1 MGSYIATL
9 IVSVLVVLPALVL
22 AQQPQGPT
30 PPPMRSITR
39 ITGDLYRVQNND
51 HYTVFLVTPAGII
64 LADPINVDAAAWI
77 KAQLT
82 ERFPNAPVRYV
93 LYSHHHQDHASGAA
107 VFNDTAELVGHQ
119 NFAAALKASATVN
132 EAAAKRF
139 AAVMPPESTYTDR
152 RTVTLGGKRVDLI
165 YPGRMGHAPD
175 MTVLHFPSE
184 RVVFGVDFVNVKS
197 VPGSNTLANGA
208 SIAEYVNA
216 LKVVDALD
224 FDDRCA
230 RTWSDGEQSG
240 PHRVPAVLRRSR
252 GSSGGAHRE
261 GTNPSGDPG
270 GEDHGR
276 IQGLDRVRR
285 GQRHQHRQRVQ
296 DAECRK
302 ALSLGSEPECVHA
315 VMTIEGGDLPEPDRG
330 RRGSAG
336 LSLFAKP
343 PSLSPHAAGMTA
355 TGPAAAEASSA

>member
-1 MGSYIATL
+1 MGPYVAAL
-9 IVSVLVVLPALVL
+9 IVSVLVVSPVFVL

-39 ITGDLYRVQNND
+39 ITRDLYRVQNND

-77 KAQLT
+77 KGQLA

-139 AAVMPPESTYTDR
+139 AAVVPPESTYTDR

-165 YPGRMGHAPD
+165 HPGRMGHAPD
-175 MTVLHFPSE
+175 MTVLSFPAE

-208 SIAEYVNA
+208 SIAEYVSA
-216 LKVVDALD
+216 LTVVQSLD
-224 FDDRCA
+224 FEIVAPGHGPTGSKADLAAYRRYYEDLEA
-230 RTWSDGEQSG
+230 RVAARIAKGQS
-240 PHRVPAVLRRSR
+240 VEEIQA
-252 GSSGGAHRE
+252 AKIMDE
-261 GTNPSGDPG
+261 YKDWIEYD
-270 GEDHGR
+270 EDND
-276 IQGLDRVRR
+276 INIANAYKTLS
-285 GQRHQHRQRVQ
+285 
-296 DAECRK
+296 AEKR
-302 ALSLGSEPECVHA
+302 
-315 VMTIEGGDLPEPDRG
+315 
-330 RRGSAG
+330 
-336 LSLFAKP
+336 
-343 PSLSPHAAGMTA
+343 
-355 TGPAAAEASSA
+355 